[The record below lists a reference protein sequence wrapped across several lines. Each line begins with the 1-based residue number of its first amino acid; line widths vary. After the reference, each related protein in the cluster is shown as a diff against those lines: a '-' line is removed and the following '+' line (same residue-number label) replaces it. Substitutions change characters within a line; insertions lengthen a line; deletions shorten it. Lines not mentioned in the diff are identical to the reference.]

1 MESAEQLSP
10 CGACNLLGVP
20 GLISVDVDDDD
31 DECDI
36 VIGIRPK
43 SSPLPRR
50 KSSLSDEDSEPG
62 PPLCGSRRV
71 SFADAKGLS
80 LVQVKEFGI
89 WDVPKLPEYD
99 SSEGKDKVSVEY
111 IISPLNFS
119 LPLSREVLFDK
130 VRDQKLELESI
141 QLLPGTTILKGVIRV
156 LNISFDKAVY
166 VRTSLDSWSSH
177 FDLLTEYMPGSS
189 EGLTDCFS
197 FKLTLIPPFGEQ
209 GAGVDF
215 CLRYETSVGT
225 FWANNDNR
233 NYMLCCHQRAK
244 ELREQTQ
251 KENVKK
257 KSCLK
262 SVGQNFS
269 TLENNP
275 AMETSLPESDK
286 TDVSKQGQ
294 EVDTI
299 QAKQI
304 SDAQSGTSEEDGE
317 NILVSVPRADGTA
330 AEGAAERQ
338 RGWLG
343 YRTTLLNEMEQV
355 MLKEMIHLQKQN
367 RQLKR
372 KSTRMC
378 RRSPREAAP
387 QKVHS
392 CSLTPWEHAA
402 NLSLMFNRIQHQHTT
417 TPQTARQRNLRASIW
432 LTRPH

>member
-1 MESAEQLSP
+1 SNTSDTSLDPAEGRSP
-10 CGACNLLGVP
+10 SKPDTSLL
-20 GLISVDVDDDD
+20 L
-31 DECDI
+31 
-36 VIGIRPK
+36 IGIRPK

-50 KSSLSDEDSEPG
+50 KM
-62 PPLCGSRRV
+62 
-71 SFADAKGLS
+71 SFADANGLS
-80 LVQVKEFGI
+80 LVQVKEFDI

-233 NYMLCCHQRAK
+233 NYMLCFHQRAK
-244 ELREQTQ
+244 ECR
-251 KENVKK
+251 
-257 KSCLK
+257 
-262 SVGQNFS
+262 
-269 TLENNP
+269 
-275 AMETSLPESDK
+275 
-286 TDVSKQGQ
+286 
-294 EVDTI
+294 
-299 QAKQI
+299 
-304 SDAQSGTSEEDGE
+304 DAQ
-317 NILVSVPRADGTA
+317 
-330 AEGAAERQ
+330 
-338 RGWLG
+338 
-343 YRTTLLNEMEQV
+343 MH
-355 MLKEMIHLQKQN
+355 LKFQKHMLQKQ
-367 RQLKR
+367 K
-372 KSTRMC
+372 
-378 RRSPREAAP
+378 
-387 QKVHS
+387 
-392 CSLTPWEHAA
+392 
-402 NLSLMFNRIQHQHTT
+402 
-417 TPQTARQRNLRASIW
+417 
-432 LTRPH
+432 